1 MAWKDEQERLTQQAR
16 LNVASPEEVLRELK
30 RIECAALRE
39 STTEFEDDNV
49 RHGCPIRDRF
59 RFNHGTVSALVD
71 ISILMLE
78 SRVWCD
84 H

>member
-39 STTEFEDDNV
+39 IHDGV
-49 RHGCPIRDRF
+49 RGR
-59 RFNHGTVSALVD
+59 
-71 ISILMLE
+71 
-78 SRVWCD
+78 
-84 H
+84 